1 LLGIGAWARPL
12 LPMGDVFLFR
22 GCFAYSRWCGGGS
35 NVVYAVGFGKE
46 SLFGSLST
54 SSMVRAE
61 GMFCRERRGGEIGDV
76 GSDLGFLRIR
86 VGE

>member
-1 LLGIGAWARPL
+1 MYSYTVGALLIPVGA
-12 LPMGDVFLFR
+12 
-22 GCFAYSRWCGGGS
+22 GGS
-35 NVVYAVGFGKE
+35 NVVYDVGFGKE

-76 GSDLGFLRIR
+76 GSDLGFFAYSCRGVKS
-86 VGE
+86 VGRC